1 MTIVNVFRQDK
12 VVMSVDCSG
21 HADYDEYGY
30 DIVCA
35 ALSSILQ
42 TTVLGLMQV
51 LGLNISLTSDDRL
64 GKLSFVLPSMSPAQ
78 RSKADVLLDTMLL
91 GIDNLSDTYSDF
103 VELNVSDK

>member
-1 MTIVNVFRQDK
+1 MTTVK
-12 VVMSVDCSG
+12 VVRVDRQVISVDCSG

-35 ALSSILQ
+35 SVSSILQ

-51 LGLNISLTSDDRL
+51 LGLDISLSIDEVS
-64 GKLSFVLPSMSPAQ
+64 GKLSFVLPELNETKRNRAS
-78 RSKADVLLDTMLL
+78 VLLDTMLL

-103 VELNVSDK
+103 VELNIIDN